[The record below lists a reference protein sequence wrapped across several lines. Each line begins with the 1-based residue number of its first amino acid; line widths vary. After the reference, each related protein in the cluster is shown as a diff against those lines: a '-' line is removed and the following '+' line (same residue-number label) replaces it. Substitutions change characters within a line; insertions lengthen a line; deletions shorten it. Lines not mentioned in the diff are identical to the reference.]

1 MRIAFLGTPEFA
13 VPSLKMLIEQGHE
26 IEVFTQPDRPRD
38 RGHGLAMPPVKAAA
52 LEAGIA
58 VHQFERIKNEEGVR
72 ALKDFAPE
80 LMVTAAFGQILSR
93 ENLEIPKYGC
103 INVHGSLLPKYRG
116 ASPVQS
122 AIING
127 EKVTGVTTMLTD
139 IGMDTGDMLLQ
150 HETKIGENET
160 YGELYSR
167 LAVIGAVTL
176 RETIERLADGTLP
189 RTKQDDAL
197 ATKCAK
203 IKKEDACIDFSKSS
217 QRIHDLVRGLNPEP
231 CAFAM
236 LSGQKIKIIST
247 RLVPD
252 EKQYQILQNAS
263 VCGECVIADSKRGL
277 FVRTGDGV
285 TEITELQF
293 PNSKRMNAKA
303 ALNSK
308 KMLGCIFNG

>member
-1 MRIAFLGTPEFA
+1 
-13 VPSLKMLIEQGHE
+13 
-26 IEVFTQPDRPRD
+26 
-38 RGHGLAMPPVKAAA
+38 
-52 LEAGIA
+52 
-58 VHQFERIKNEEGVR
+58 
-72 ALKDFAPE
+72 
-80 LMVTAAFGQILSR
+80 
-93 ENLEIPKYGC
+93 
-103 INVHGSLLPKYRG
+103 
-116 ASPVQS
+116 
-122 AIING
+122 
-127 EKVTGVTTMLTD
+127 MLTD

-167 LAVIGAVTL
+167 LAVIGAETL

-217 QRIHDLVRGLNPEP
+217 QCIHDLVRGLNPEP

-247 RLVPD
+247 RLVPG
-252 EKQYQILQNAS
+252 EKQNQILQNAS

-308 KMLGCIFNG
+308 KILGCIFNG